1 MNTVT
6 LHMYVSM
13 SNRAGFN
20 PGAYMLK
27 TRSEEDTYGIRFMFS
42 LFYEHSNLEYVRI
55 YVI

>member
-1 MNTVT
+1 
-6 LHMYVSM
+6 M